1 MPISQYL
8 LPTPRSSG
16 RRLVTVGLLACC
28 LATAHA
34 QQIYPDRPI
43 RLVVPYAAGAAAD
56 QLGRLMADQMARDL
70 GQPVIVDNR
79 GGAGGT
85 LGADV
90 VAKAPA
96 DGYAIVL
103 GTDASQ
109 ATNVYLSKRFP
120 YDPVKSFTPIAP
132 AAVNHIV
139 LVVHPSLPV
148 QSVAELIQYAKAHP
162 RELSFGSSGPGSA
175 HHLAGELLNEK
186 AGIDMLHIPYKGGSP
201 AMTDLLGGTL
211 KLLFASMAT
220 AKPYIDSGKIR
231 ALAVVE
237 AQRFHGLPGVP
248 TVGETVPGYALT
260 SWFAVFGPAGLPA
273 SVTARLNGAV
283 NKALALASVR
293 EALEKSG
300 MSATGG
306 SPGAL
311 AAQLKAELAQRGLLV
326 KAAGIEP
333 E

>member
-1 MPISQYL
+1 
-8 LPTPRSSG
+8 
-16 RRLVTVGLLACC
+16 
-28 LATAHA
+28 
-34 QQIYPDRPI
+34 
-43 RLVVPYAAGAAAD
+43 
-56 QLGRLMADQMARDL
+56 MADQMARDL